1 MSKAASC
8 GATSTSPVIDR
19 VDVHILRVPLKR
31 PYRLAFGDLQ
41 AFDTLL
47 VEVTSTDGRSGFG
60 EATLLTG
67 YTHETIDGAWSLAR
81 RWADSS
87 VGDSVE
93 ALAARTERATEA
105 SPFVATAFLTALEML
120 TASDS
125 LSFAEPVSVPLLALL
140 NSIEEDAIA
149 EEFESLLDDGY
160 RTIKVK
166 VGLAGLDDLT
176 RVRAIQRVVAGR
188 ARIRIDAN
196 QAFSA
201 DRAVE
206 FLTALEPP
214 DIELFEQPCAA
225 DDWNAHAAAVRAS
238 PVPLMLDESI
248 FSLVDIDRA
257 ADEVLA
263 AFVKVKLVKFCSV
276 ASVTGAIK
284 RIRERGM
291 QPVLGNGVACDVG
304 CWIEACVAARHIDN
318 AGEMNG
324 YLKTCVPLLAN
335 PPRFEAGA
343 IWLPANYRPALD
355 REAIRDTTVA
365 THSSR
370 RALHR
375 IG

>member
-1 MSKAASC
+1 MRP
-8 GATSTSPVIDR
+8 SPVIER
-19 VDVHILRVPLKR
+19 VDVHLLRVPLKR
-31 PYRLAFGDLQ
+31 PYRLAFGDLH

-67 YTHETIDGAWSLAR
+67 YTHETIDGAWDLAC

-87 VGDSVE
+87 LRDSVE
-93 ALAARTERATEA
+93 AFAVRTERASGD

-120 TASDS
+120 TTSDS

-166 VGLAGLDDLT
+166 VGLADVDDLT

-196 QAFSA
+196 QAFTA
-201 DRAVE
+201 DRAIE
-206 FLTALEPP
+206 FLTALEPQ

-238 PVPLMLDESI
+238 RVPMMLDESI

-257 ADEVLA
+257 ADEGLA

-276 ASVTGAIK
+276 TSVTSAIE

-291 QPVLGNGVACDVG
+291 QPVLGNGVACDIG
-304 CWIEACVAARHIDN
+304 CWMEACVAARHIDN

-324 YLKTCVPLLAN
+324 YLKTRVSLLAN

-355 REAIRDTTVA
+355 REAIRDMTVG
-365 THSSR
+365 THSAR